1 MSSRTFSLDSD
12 STVYARVAADLR
24 SVAGWSESKKGDVQA
39 DVWLVDGRKK
49 GVASSVH
56 ALLGQSGRAQLVN
69 YCRGSTALT
78 LKSSMIRTLRGYL
91 REQELD
97 QEAMG
102 VPTTFVVYPKRG
114 DDAGGEEENAG
125 GGNSRPKSLKEA
137 LAAKKRAQA
146 AASDE
151 RSDLLAH
158 VLAAGKEGGAGED
171 TAPIWIAK
179 ASAGGKGEGIC
190 ISRSCDK
197 LLHHVDSSPSD
208 TAWVVS
214 RYLQDPMLIDGRKF
228 DVRCW
233 VLLDAKFRVF
243 VFQDGECVLARVCIC
258 VCGCVCSLGQC
269 LCGCCLYCM
278 HECMYVVA
286 CELCVCVC
294 VCVRACVR
302 ACVAESERVSASV
315 SMYRGGAHDIVP
327 V

>member
-1 MSSRTFSLDSD
+1 MLAILLNKMHTFSLDSD
-12 STVYARVAADLR
+12 SSVYAQVAADLR

-125 GGNSRPKSLKEA
+125 GNSRPKSLKEA

-146 AASDE
+146 ASSDE
-151 RSDLLAH
+151 RTDLLAH

-197 LLHHVDSSPSD
+197 LLQHVDSSPSD

-258 VCGCVCSLGQC
+258 VCGCVFIGPVFVWVLFV
-269 LCGCCLYCM
+269 LYARM
-278 HECMYVVA
+278 H
-286 CELCVCVC
+286 VC
-294 VCVRACVR
+294 
-302 ACVAESERVSASV
+302 
-315 SMYRGGAHDIVP
+315 RGV
-327 V
+327 